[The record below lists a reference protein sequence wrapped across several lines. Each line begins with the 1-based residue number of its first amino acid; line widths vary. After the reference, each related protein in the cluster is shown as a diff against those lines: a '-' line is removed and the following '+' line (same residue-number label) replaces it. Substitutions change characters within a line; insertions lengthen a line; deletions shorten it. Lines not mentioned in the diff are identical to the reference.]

1 MKVNKRFL
9 IFFGLLLV
17 TNIIHYSQTNLEI
30 LLDKII
36 SDGSIGLIFFILYS
50 FSGTRHQCQVEKFAS
65 FLDVYIRR
73 ENYIKSNKISDFDEK
88 LKSFNQDLEK
98 EFKIVSLYLVNQKF
112 KRKLYA
118 YVANWNKTDSDK
130 LIELIREETVIIQT
144 YFKYKR

>member
-50 FSGTRHQCQVEKFAS
+50 FSGTRHQCQMEKFAS

-73 ENYIKSNKISDFDEK
+73 ENYLKSNKISDFDEK

-98 EFKIVSLYLVNQKF
+98 EFKIVSLYIVNQKF

-130 LIELIREETVIIQT
+130 LIELIREETVII
-144 YFKYKR
+144 

>member
-50 FSGTRHQCQVEKFAS
+50 FSGTRHQCQMEKFAS

-98 EFKIVSLYLVNQKF
+98 EFKIVSLYIINQKF

-130 LIELIREETVIIQT
+130 LIELIREETVII
-144 YFKYKR
+144 

>member
-50 FSGTRHQCQVEKFAS
+50 FSGTRHQCQMEKFAS

-98 EFKIVSLYLVNQKF
+98 EFKIVSLYIVNQKF

-130 LIELIREETVIIQT
+130 LIELIRKETVII
-144 YFKYKR
+144 

>member
-1 MKVNKRFL
+1 VEEMKVNKRFL

-50 FSGTRHQCQVEKFAS
+50 FSGTRHQCQMEKFAS

-98 EFKIVSLYLVNQKF
+98 EFKIVSLYIVNQKF

-130 LIELIREETVIIQT
+130 LIELIREETVII
-144 YFKYKR
+144 

>member
-98 EFKIVSLYLVNQKF
+98 ELKIVSLYIVNQKF

-130 LIELIREETVIIQT
+130 LIELIREETVII
-144 YFKYKR
+144 

>member
-88 LKSFNQDLEK
+88 LKSFNQDLSMWK
-98 EFKIVSLYLVNQKF
+98 VKGTTFTVNMF
-112 KRKLYA
+112 LGSPLENRKPK
-118 YVANWNKTDSDK
+118 W
-130 LIELIREETVIIQT
+130 EGH
-144 YFKYKR
+144 

>member
-98 EFKIVSLYLVNQKF
+98 EFKIVSLYIVNQKF

-118 YVANWNKTDSDK
+118 YVANWNNTGSDK
-130 LIELIREETVIIQT
+130 LIELIRVETVII
-144 YFKYKR
+144 

>member
-1 MKVNKRFL
+1 MKINKRFL

-50 FSGTRHQCQVEKFAS
+50 FSGTRHQCQMEKFAS

-98 EFKIVSLYLVNQKF
+98 EFKIVSLYIVNQKF

-130 LIELIREETVIIQT
+130 LIELIREETVII
-144 YFKYKR
+144 

>member
-50 FSGTRHQCQVEKFAS
+50 FSGTRHQCQMEKFAS

-73 ENYIKSNKISDFDEK
+73 ENYIISNKISDFDEK

-98 EFKIVSLYLVNQKF
+98 EFKIVSLYIVNQKF

-130 LIELIREETVIIQT
+130 LIELIREETVII
-144 YFKYKR
+144 

>member
-50 FSGTRHQCQVEKFAS
+50 FSGTRHQCQMEKFAS

-98 EFKIVSLYLVNQKF
+98 EFKIVSLYIVNQKF

-118 YVANWNKTDSDK
+118 YVANWNKTDFQIS
-130 LIELIREETVIIQT
+130 L
-144 YFKYKR
+144 

>member
-50 FSGTRHQCQVEKFAS
+50 FSGTRHQCQMEKFAS

-88 LKSFNQDLEK
+88 LTSFNLDLEK
-98 EFKIVSLYLVNQKF
+98 EFKIVSLYIINQKF

-130 LIELIREETVIIQT
+130 LIELIREETVII
-144 YFKYKR
+144 

>member
-98 EFKIVSLYLVNQKF
+98 EFKIVSLYIVNQKF

-118 YVANWNKTDSDK
+118 
-130 LIELIREETVIIQT
+130 
-144 YFKYKR
+144 

>member
-1 MKVNKRFL
+1 MKVNIRFL

-50 FSGTRHQCQVEKFAS
+50 FSATRHQCQMEKFAS

-98 EFKIVSLYLVNQKF
+98 EFKIVSLYIVNQKF

-118 YVANWNKTDSDK
+118 YVDWNKTDSDK
-130 LIELIREETVIIQT
+130 LIELIREETVII
-144 YFKYKR
+144 

>member
-50 FSGTRHQCQVEKFAS
+50 FSGTRHQCQMEKFAS
-65 FLDVYIRR
+65 FLDAYIRR

-98 EFKIVSLYLVNQKF
+98 EFKIVSLYIVNQKF

-130 LIELIREETVIIQT
+130 LIELIREETVII
-144 YFKYKR
+144 

>member
-50 FSGTRHQCQVEKFAS
+50 FSGTRHQCQMEKFAS

-98 EFKIVSLYLVNQKF
+98 EFKIVSLYIVNQKF

-118 YVANWNKTDSDK
+118 YVDWNKTDSDK
-130 LIELIREETVIIQT
+130 LIELIREETVII
-144 YFKYKR
+144 

>member
-50 FSGTRHQCQVEKFAS
+50 FSGTRHQCQMEKFAS

-98 EFKIVSLYLVNQKF
+98 EFKIVSLYIVNQKF

-130 LIELIREETVIIQT
+130 LIELIREETVI
-144 YFKYKR
+144 R

>member
-50 FSGTRHQCQVEKFAS
+50 FSGTRHQCQMEKFAS

-98 EFKIVSLYLVNQKF
+98 EFKIVSLYIVNQKF

-118 YVANWNKTDSDK
+118 YVDWNKTDSEK
-130 LIELIREETVIIQT
+130 LIELIREETVII
-144 YFKYKR
+144 

>member
-30 LLDKII
+30 FLDKII

-50 FSGTRHQCQVEKFAS
+50 FSGTRHQCQMEKFAS

-98 EFKIVSLYLVNQKF
+98 EFKIVSLYIVNQKF

-130 LIELIREETVIIQT
+130 LIELIREETVII
-144 YFKYKR
+144 

>member
-36 SDGSIGLIFFILYS
+36 SDGSIGLIFFLLY
-50 FSGTRHQCQVEKFAS
+50 SGTRHQCQVEKFAS

-98 EFKIVSLYLVNQKF
+98 EFKIVSLYIVNQKF

-130 LIELIREETVIIQT
+130 LIELIREETVII
-144 YFKYKR
+144 

>member
-50 FSGTRHQCQVEKFAS
+50 FSGTRHQCQMEKFAS

-98 EFKIVSLYLVNQKF
+98 EFKIVSLYIVNQKF
-112 KRKLYA
+112 KRKLSA

-130 LIELIREETVIIQT
+130 LIELIREETVII
-144 YFKYKR
+144 

>member
-1 MKVNKRFL
+1 VEEMKVNKRFL

-50 FSGTRHQCQVEKFAS
+50 FSGTRHQCQMEKFAS
-65 FLDVYIRR
+65 FLDAYIRR

-98 EFKIVSLYLVNQKF
+98 EFKIVSLYIVNQKF

-130 LIELIREETVIIQT
+130 LIELIREETVII
-144 YFKYKR
+144 

>member
-50 FSGTRHQCQVEKFAS
+50 FSGTRHQCQMEKFAS

-98 EFKIVSLYLVNQKF
+98 EFKIVSLYIVNQKF

-118 YVANWNKTDSDK
+118 YVANWNKTESDK
-130 LIELIREETVIIQT
+130 LIELIREETVII
-144 YFKYKR
+144 

>member
-36 SDGSIGLIFFILYS
+36 SDGTIGLIFFILYS

-98 EFKIVSLYLVNQKF
+98 EFKIVSLYIVNQKF

-130 LIELIREETVIIQT
+130 LIELIREETVII
-144 YFKYKR
+144 

>member
-50 FSGTRHQCQVEKFAS
+50 FSGTRDQCQVEKFAS

-98 EFKIVSLYLVNQKF
+98 EFKIVSLYIVNQKF

-130 LIELIREETVIIQT
+130 LIELIREETVII
-144 YFKYKR
+144 

>member
-98 EFKIVSLYLVNQKF
+98 EFKILSLYIVNQKF

-130 LIELIREETVIIQT
+130 LIELIREETVII
-144 YFKYKR
+144 

>member
-1 MKVNKRFL
+1 M
-9 IFFGLLLV
+9 
-17 TNIIHYSQTNLEI
+17 
-30 LLDKII
+30 
-36 SDGSIGLIFFILYS
+36 
-50 FSGTRHQCQVEKFAS
+50 EKFAS

-98 EFKIVSLYLVNQKF
+98 EFKIVSLYIVNQKF

-130 LIELIREETVIIQT
+130 LIELIREETVII
-144 YFKYKR
+144 

>member
-50 FSGTRHQCQVEKFAS
+50 FSGTRHQCQMEKFAS

-98 EFKIVSLYLVNQKF
+98 EFKIVSLYIVNQKF
-112 KRKLYA
+112 KRKLYV
-118 YVANWNKTDSDK
+118 YVDWNKTDSDK
-130 LIELIREETVIIQT
+130 LIELIREETVII
-144 YFKYKR
+144 

>member
-50 FSGTRHQCQVEKFAS
+50 FSGTRHQCQMDKFAS

-98 EFKIVSLYLVNQKF
+98 EFKIVSLYIVNQKF

-130 LIELIREETVIIQT
+130 LIELIREETVII
-144 YFKYKR
+144 

>member
-98 EFKIVSLYLVNQKF
+98 EFKIVSLYIVNQKF

-130 LIELIREETVIIQT
+130 LIELIREETVII
-144 YFKYKR
+144 

>member
-73 ENYIKSNKISDFDEK
+73 ENYIKSNKNSDFDEK

-98 EFKIVSLYLVNQKF
+98 EFKIVSLYIVNQKF

-130 LIELIREETVIIQT
+130 LIELIREETVII
-144 YFKYKR
+144 

>member
-17 TNIIHYSQTNLEI
+17 TNIIHYSQTNFEI

-50 FSGTRHQCQVEKFAS
+50 FSGTRHQCQMEKFAS

-98 EFKIVSLYLVNQKF
+98 EFKIVSLYIVNQKF

-118 YVANWNKTDSDK
+118 YVDWNKTDSDK
-130 LIELIREETVIIQT
+130 LIELIREETVII
-144 YFKYKR
+144 

>member
-130 LIELIREETVIIQT
+130 LIELIREETVII
-144 YFKYKR
+144 

>member
-50 FSGTRHQCQVEKFAS
+50 FSGTRHQCQMEKFAS

-98 EFKIVSLYLVNQKF
+98 EFKIVSLYIVNQKF

-130 LIELIREETVIIQT
+130 LIELIREETVII
-144 YFKYKR
+144 

>member
-98 EFKIVSLYLVNQKF
+98 EFKIVSLYIVNQKF

-130 LIELIREETVIIQT
+130 LIELMSDAKQNDKN
-144 YFKYKR
+144 FKMK

>member
-50 FSGTRHQCQVEKFAS
+50 FSGTRHQCQMEKFAS

-98 EFKIVSLYLVNQKF
+98 EFKIVSLYIVNQKF
-112 KRKLYA
+112 KRKLYV
-118 YVANWNKTDSDK
+118 YVDWNKTDSDK
-130 LIELIREETVIIQT
+130 LIELIRKETVII
-144 YFKYKR
+144 

>member
-9 IFFGLLLV
+9 IFFGLLLF

-98 EFKIVSLYLVNQKF
+98 EFKIVSLYIVNQKF

-130 LIELIREETVIIQT
+130 LIELIREETVII
-144 YFKYKR
+144 

>member
-50 FSGTRHQCQVEKFAS
+50 FSGTRHQCQMEKFAS

-98 EFKIVSLYLVNQKF
+98 EFKIVSLYIVNQKF

-118 YVANWNKTDSDK
+118 YVDWNKTDSDK
-130 LIELIREETVIIQT
+130 LRELIREETVII
-144 YFKYKR
+144 